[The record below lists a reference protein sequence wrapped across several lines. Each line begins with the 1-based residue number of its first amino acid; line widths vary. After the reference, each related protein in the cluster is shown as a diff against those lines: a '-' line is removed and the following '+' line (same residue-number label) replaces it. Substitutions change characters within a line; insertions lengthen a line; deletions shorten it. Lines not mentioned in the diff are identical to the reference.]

1 MAGGA
6 VAGGAGGAVL
16 DAWLAS
22 AEIRVGVAE
31 IDNIESGIWRNEKY
45 VMRNES
51 HFPLFNE
58 CISAP

>member
-1 MAGGA
+1 MARGA
-6 VAGGAGGAVL
+6 VAGGACGAVL
-16 DAWLAS
+16 DSWSAS

-51 HFPLFNE
+51 HFP
-58 CISAP
+58 

>member
-16 DAWLAS
+16 DAWSAS
-22 AEIRVGVAE
+22 AEIRAGDVVGVAE

-51 HFPLFNE
+51 HFP
-58 CISAP
+58 